1 MIKDTRLR
9 ILTTIGL
16 GGNNSSKKPAAM
28 VRPEDAILMSH
39 ASDSEFKIDFG
50 IRSRYSESKNG
61 FEIVLSRRNRLIQNK
76 NFFSRNTP
84 PF

>member
-16 GGNNSSKKPAAM
+16 GGNNSSKKTPAAL
-28 VRPEDAILMSH
+28 VRPEDAILTSH

-50 IRSRYSESKNG
+50 INL
-61 FEIVLSRRNRLIQNK
+61 EIVIPNPKMVSR
-76 NFFSRNTP
+76 
-84 PF
+84 